1 MKAKFLKGLVR
12 NVLRRCRSAVREA
25 FQKHGRERLVTFDK
39 SGDSSGNG
47 EEVKGGDLKRHTV
60 TVRHRKTSTVS
71 YSPDPTPSPYYY
83 RVRKESG

>member
-1 MKAKFLKGLVR
+1 M
-12 NVLRRCRSAVREA
+12 REA